1 MKSILIVGLG
11 RFGRHMAKKFL
22 EQGDE
27 VLAIE
32 KNEERADSA
41 LSYARNVHIG
51 DATNEDYMASLGI
64 GNFDLCIVAIGDN
77 FQAALETT
85 VVMKDLGA
93 QFIIARAT
101 RDVHKK
107 LLLRN
112 GADYVVYAER
122 EMAERLA
129 VKYGASNVFDFVEL
143 SPDYSIYEIATPS
156 SWYGKT
162 ILEKDVRKKYQIN
175 ILGFKRAGEIHML
188 PDTDYTFRPED
199 TLIIMGQNN
208 HLKPLIKS

>member
-22 EQGDE
+22 EQGDQ

-32 KNEERADSA
+32 KNEERANAA
-41 LSYARNVHIG
+41 LADVRNVRIG
-51 DATNEDYMASLGI
+51 DATNEEYMESLGVK
-64 GNFDLCIVAIGDN
+64 NFDLCVVAIGDN
-77 FQAALETT
+77 FQVALETT
-85 VVMKDLGA
+85 VIMKDLGA
-93 QFIIARAT
+93 KFILGRAT

-129 VKYGASNVFDFVEL
+129 VKYGAGNVFEYVEL
-143 SPDYSIYEIATPS
+143 TPDYSIYEIATPEN
-156 SWYGKT
+156 WCGKT
-162 ILEKDVRKKYQIN
+162 ILEKNIRRKYKVN
-175 ILGFKRAGEIHML
+175 ILGTKRGEEVSMM
-188 PDTDYTFRPED
+188 PDADYVFCQED
-199 TLIIMGQNN
+199 TLIIMGKNQD
-208 HLKPLIKS
+208 LKALIK

>member
-1 MKSILIVGLG
+1 
-11 RFGRHMAKKFL
+11 
-22 EQGDE
+22 
-27 VLAIE
+27 
-32 KNEERADSA
+32 
-41 LSYARNVHIG
+41 
-51 DATNEDYMASLGI
+51 MASIGI

-93 QFIIARAT
+93 RFIIARAT

-156 SWYGKT
+156 AWYGKT
-162 ILEKDVRKKYQIN
+162 ILEKEVRKKYQIN
-175 ILGFKRAGEIHML
+175 ILGFKRSGEIHML

-199 TLIIMGQNN
+199 TLIIMGQNS